1 MINPFDL
8 ELSATSRSSAKCPF
22 TKLKR
27 FHMPYSVTDV
37 ANRTDI
43 SSTKIEMKTF
53 TNKNLNWLL
62 HKTVAE
68 RQNVD
73 RG

>member
-8 ELSATSRSSAKCPF
+8 EISATWRSSTECSF
-22 TKLKR
+22 TKLKP
-27 FHMPYSVTDV
+27 FHKPYSVTDV

-62 HKTVAE
+62 H
-68 RQNVD
+68 N
-73 RG
+73 GG